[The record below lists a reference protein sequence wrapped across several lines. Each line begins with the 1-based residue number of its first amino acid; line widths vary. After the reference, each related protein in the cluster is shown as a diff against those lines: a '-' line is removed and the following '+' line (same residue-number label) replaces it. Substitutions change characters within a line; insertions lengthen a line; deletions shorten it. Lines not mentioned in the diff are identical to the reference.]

1 MGREKINE
9 DKLFPSNCYYLYLL
23 FCSVT
28 FYWRLFTWN
37 KKLILFLQ
45 CLFYFIHIWRSSLVE
60 GEKTQK
66 KKRIMVVYET
76 TKRSKT
82 DIFNLLQATQN
93 SFELRQKQYFHFYSL
108 FIEVYRLLSTL
119 HKQYDSIKN
128 F

>member
-1 MGREKINE
+1 MKQ
-9 DKLFPSNCYYLYLL
+9 KTHF
-23 FCSVT
+23 V
-28 FYWRLFTWN
+28 FTVSF
-37 KKLILFLQ
+37 LILSHLT
-45 CLFYFIHIWRSSLVE
+45 FIFGTR
-60 GEKTQK
+60 GEKR
-66 KKRIMVVYET
+66 RIMVVYET

>member
-45 CLFYFIHIWRSSLVE
+45 CLLYFISHLTFIFGRR
-60 GEKTQK
+60 GKTK
-66 KKRIMVVYET
+66 KKRRIMVVYET